1 MRGSQPTQ
9 ILCEP
14 CLNQLM
20 PQFVPEVDEDTQ
32 VGAEKWTCAAP
43 EVGVRWQ
50 AIEQL
55 ESWQQA
61 SVWSAR

>member
-1 MRGSQPTQ
+1 MRSNQTTL
-9 ILCEP
+9 ILSEP

-20 PQFVPEVDEDTQ
+20 PQFVPEVDEDMQ
-32 VGAEKWTCAAP
+32 VGAERQTYAAP
-43 EVGVRWQ
+43 VVGVRWQ

-55 ESWQQA
+55 ESWPQA

>member
-20 PQFVPEVDEDTQ
+20 LQSVPEVDEDRQ
-32 VGAEKWTCAAP
+32 VGAEIQTYAAP
-43 EVGVRWQ
+43 VVGVRWQ
-50 AIEQL
+50 ATEQL
-55 ESWQQA
+55 ESLPQA